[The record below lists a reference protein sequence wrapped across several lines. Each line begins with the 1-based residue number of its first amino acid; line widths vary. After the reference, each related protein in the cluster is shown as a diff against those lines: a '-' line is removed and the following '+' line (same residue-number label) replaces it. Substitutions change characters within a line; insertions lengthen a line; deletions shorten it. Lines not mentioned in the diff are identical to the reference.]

1 MTEEERS
8 LTEQAEQPAEPASEL
23 RESPQSAPE
32 SGEQFAKDAAGEVS
46 EHKTEVSA
54 PAQGQKQKNGF
65 STAAAFWLLVLYD
78 LPGVGLIA
86 SALAGFLFAKT
97 RAHRSLARACF
108 VRGLIA
114 MLIVGALAAG
124 YFILRERFA
133 LSNFL
138 ERILQRLLNFVRSN
152 SDKL

>member
-46 EHKTEVSA
+46 EPKTEVSA

-65 STAAAFWLLVLYD
+65 STAAAFWPKSTTNVSPSAKEISC
-78 LPGVGLIA
+78 PG
-86 SALAGFLFAKT
+86 
-97 RAHRSLARACF
+97 
-108 VRGLIA
+108 
-114 MLIVGALAAG
+114 
-124 YFILRERFA
+124 
-133 LSNFL
+133 
-138 ERILQRLLNFVRSN
+138 
-152 SDKL
+152 

>member
-46 EHKTEVSA
+46 EPKTEVSA

-78 LPGVGLIA
+78 LPGVGVTA
-86 SALAGFLFAKT
+86 
-97 RAHRSLARACF
+97 
-108 VRGLIA
+108 
-114 MLIVGALAAG
+114 
-124 YFILRERFA
+124 
-133 LSNFL
+133 
-138 ERILQRLLNFVRSN
+138 
-152 SDKL
+152 